1 MRSTLVAVLALTF
14 FATLCWAELEDKKP
28 KLWALL
34 VAGSNAWY
42 NYRHQADVCHAYQI
56 LHRHGIPDENIVVMM
71 YDDLANNAQNPT
83 KGIVI
88 NHPDGGDV
96 YKGVPKDYVKEL
108 VTPENFL
115 NVLLGNEAAMKG
127 KGSGKVIKS
136 GPNDHIFINFVD
148 HGATGLL
155 AFPQGE
161 LTVQE
166 LTKALKQLKDQKKY
180 GKLVL
185 YIEACESG
193 SMFRD
198 VLPDTMNIFATTASD
213 YNESSYACYYD
224 SKRNTYL
231 GDLYSVN
238 WMEDSDSK
246 DIEKESLQDQFVQ
259 VKKITNLSHVQE
271 YGDLKMGGL
280 VVGEFQGEKPAPA
293 VVVPKVPFKRGSP
306 SWEVPLDIL
315 YKRLETSRSEEE
327 KQMHLQLIDD
337 MLAKRNYLESIVGK
351 IVRRVAI
358 APEHQ
363 ERLTTSRPKKLTQLD
378 CHTKLVHAFSRS
390 CFDLGQNTYALKYA
404 YILANICEDGLDA
417 DDVVR
422 TIRQVC
428 KDVNKLDIVV

>member
-1 MRSTLVAVLALTF
+1 
-14 FATLCWAELEDKKP
+14 
-28 KLWALL
+28 LL
-34 VAGSNAWY
+34 VAGSNEWY
-42 NYRHQADVCHAYQI
+42 NYRHQADVYHAYQV
-56 LHRHGIPDENIVVMM
+56 LHRHGIPDENIVVMH

-88 NHPDGGDV
+88 NHPDGDDV
-96 YKGVPKDYVKEL
+96 YKNVPKDYVKDQ

-115 NVLLGNEAAMKG
+115 NVLLGNEKAMQG

-136 GPNDHIFINFVD
+136 GPNDHVFVNFVD

-155 AFPQGE
+155 AFPRGE

-166 LTKALKQLKDQKKY
+166 LNNALKQLYKDKKY

-185 YIEACESG
+185 YIEACEAG
-193 SMFRD
+193 SMFRN
-198 VLPDTMNIFATTASD
+198 VLAENINVFATTASD
-213 YNESSYACYYD
+213 YDESSYACYYD
-224 SKRNTYL
+224 AKRNTYL
-231 GDLYSVN
+231 GDWYSVN

-246 DIEKESLQDQFVQ
+246 DIEKETLQDQFVI
-259 VKKITNLSHVQE
+259 VKNVTTTSHVQE
-271 YGDLKMGGL
+271 YGDKKIGGL
-280 VVGEFQGEKPAPA
+280 VVGEFQGEKPAM
-293 VVVPKVPFKRGSP
+293 VPILPRVPYKRGSP

-315 YKRLETSRSEEE
+315 YKKLELATGEDE
-327 KQMHLQLIDD
+327 KQMHLLTIDD

-363 ERLTTSRPKKLTQLD
+363 ERLTSKRPQKLTQLD
-378 CHTKLVHAFSRS
+378 CHTKLVHAFSRY

-404 YILANICEDGLDA
+404 YILANICEDGLEA
-417 DDVVR
+417 EDVLK

-428 KDVNKLDIVV
+428 KDVNQRDIVI

>member
-1 MRSTLVAVLALTF
+1 MRSTLVAVLALV
-14 FATLCWAELEDKKP
+14 ALCSADDPKP

-34 VAGSNAWY
+34 VAGSNEWY
-42 NYRHQADVCHAYQI
+42 NYRHQADVYHAYQV
-56 LHRHGIPDENIVVMM
+56 LHRHGIPDENIVVMH

-88 NHPDGGDV
+88 NHPDGDDV
-96 YKGVPKDYVKEL
+96 YKNVPKDYVKDQ

-115 NVLLGNEAAMKG
+115 NVLLGNEKAMQG

-136 GPNDHIFINFVD
+136 GPNDHVFINFVD
-148 HGATGLL
+148 HGATGIL
-155 AFPQGE
+155 AFPRGE

-166 LTKALKQLKDQKKY
+166 LSNALKQLNKDKKY

-193 SMFRD
+193 SMFRN
-198 VLPDTMNIFATTASD
+198 VLPENMNIFATTASD

-231 GDLYSVN
+231 GDWYSVN

-246 DIEKESLQDQFVQ
+246 DIEKETLQDQFVQ
-259 VKKITNLSHVQE
+259 VKKTTNTSHVQE
-271 YGDLKMGGL
+271 YGDKKMGSI
-280 VVGEFQGEKPAPA
+280 VVGEFQGEKPAMVPIL
-293 VVVPKVPFKRGSP
+293 PKVPYKRGSP

-315 YKRLETSRSEEE
+315 YKKLELAKGEDE
-327 KQMHLQLIDD
+327 KQMHLQSIDD

-363 ERLTTSRPKKLTQLD
+363 ERLTSSRPQKLTQLD
-378 CHTKLVHAFSRS
+378 CHTKLVHAFSRY

-404 YILANICEDGLDA
+404 YILANICEDGLEA
-417 DDVVR
+417 EDVLK

-428 KDVNKLDIVV
+428 KDVNQRDIVI